1 MISSLVINI
10 NVSVDPDKSF
20 YSFYLVK
27 PQEKNFYEHDD
38 M

>member
-1 MISSLVINI
+1 MNDT
-10 NVSVDPDKSF
+10 VDTGKSF